1 MSRPGA
7 TGNWVRF
14 ARKGPNASDITPL
27 KPSVSGRFRLAS
39 WHRPKPRFYRLDT
52 LCGKA
57 PKFRRFC
64 WRKNVGKGES
74 HGPKSVKPSAPCI
87 SLLWD
92 DAASFCGF
100 LTIAWLEPQADRSIR
115 GEPSTFACRQRSASP
130 PYLAIPQTLRDRQV
144 GQNELLVSTPLTPRA
159 ALPLLQRA
167 GLLLTPNCQRLFALS
182 RHIEFTTALPE
193 SCERLWNRYFSPNPT
208 ASGSKEGL
216 DLRREGGNYPLQ
228 RLRPSVGRSER
239 ASLTIDCPRLTLKS

>member
-1 MSRPGA
+1 MASPWMSRPGA

-100 LTIAWLEPQADRSIR
+100 LTIAWLEPQAVRSIR
-115 GEPSTFACRQRSASP
+115 GEPSTFACRQSCASP

-144 GQNELLVSTPLTPRA
+144 GQNELLVSTPLTPSPPFHFCSARVCFSHRIAKDSSHYPDILSLRQHCPSLASVSGIDTSRRTRQPPGARRA
-159 ALPLLQRA
+159 WTCGERA
-167 GLLLTPNCQRLFALS
+167 VITLCRGFD
-182 RHIEFTTALPE
+182 H
-193 SCERLWNRYFSPNPT
+193 
-208 ASGSKEGL
+208 
-216 DLRREGGNYPLQ
+216 
-228 RLRPSVGRSER
+228 PSVDQREP
-239 ASLTIDCPRLTLKS
+239 L